1 MTLQLPPTA
10 NTIANNSELRIIH
23 PLDASTM
30 QRQIL
35 KQFSRTQA
43 LSRVYPTSMTRR
55 PFVFA
60 FAVFSAATQGADVS
74 RRPWAR
80 TTRPALGKTFVTE
93 SYEHLLRGG
102 ADADAGEQPRSLIES
117 YDTSVCSVQGARN
130 YQEDEYLIN
139 QNGAFAAVFDGHG
152 GNAVSRYLRQNLY
165 ANVQAAAPVLKTV
178 EECTDALKAALK
190 KVDSEVQRISHWSF
204 QGSTAVAVWVVSE
217 DRLDEEP
224 RRTVIAANVGDSR
237 AVMCRNGAALDLTV
251 DHKPNT
257 DSEKARVEALGGK
270 VVWCGMVDED
280 GIPVPNAGIYRVN
293 GNLAL
298 SRAIGDRSERP
309 AVTSKP
315 DMTTYDVEDDDEFII
330 LGSDGLW
337 DVMSSQEAVSFV
349 QDTLRDSGP
358 VLEGS
363 SKASLDSEI
372 QEDES
377 DSESEPASTYVQNRI
392 ADLLVAEALKRGT
405 TDNVTVVLMWLKL
418 KTV

>member
-1 MTLQLPPTA
+1 MIPTQ
-10 NTIANNSELRIIH
+10 
-23 PLDASTM
+23 

-35 KQFSRTQA
+35 KQFNRSIA
-43 LSRVYPTSMTRR
+43 LSRQYPASMTRR

-60 FAVFSAATQGADVS
+60 LAVLSAGTQGADVVS
-74 RRPWAR
+74 RSPWAR
-80 TTRPALGKTFVTE
+80 TTTARRPALSKTFVTE

-130 YQEDEYLIN
+130 YMEDEYLIN

-165 ANVQAAAPVLKTV
+165 ANVQAAAPVSTV
-178 EECTDALKAALK
+178 EECVTALKAALK
-190 KVDSEVQRISHWSF
+190 KVDREVQRISHWSF

-217 DRLDEEP
+217 DRVDEEP

-237 AVMCRNGAALDLTV
+237 AVMCRNGEALDLTV

-257 DSEKARVEALGGK
+257 AAEKARVEALGGK

-280 GIPVPNAGIYRVN
+280 GKPVPNAGIHRVN

-315 DMTTYDVEDDDEFII
+315 DMTTFDVEDDDEFII
-330 LGSDGLW
+330 LASDGLW
-337 DVMSSQEAVSFV
+337 DVMSSQEAISFV
-349 QDTLRDSGP
+349 RDTLRESGP

-363 SKASLDSEI
+363 SKASSDSEI
-372 QEDES
+372 QEDETE
-377 DSESEPASTYVQNRI
+377 SESEPASTNLQNRI

-405 TDNVTVVLMWLKL
+405 TDNVTVVVLWLNL